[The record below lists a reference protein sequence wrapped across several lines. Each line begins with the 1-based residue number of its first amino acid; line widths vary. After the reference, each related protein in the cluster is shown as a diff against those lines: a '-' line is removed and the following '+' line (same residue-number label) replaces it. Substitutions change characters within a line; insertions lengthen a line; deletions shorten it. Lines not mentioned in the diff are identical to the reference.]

1 MKGFIL
7 SIHVAVSNR
16 SIRIPVLTTLILIP
30 FIVFV
35 LFTALKLGKITFKK
49 AFY

>member
-1 MKGFIL
+1 MKGLIL

-16 SIRIPVLTTLILIP
+16 SIRIPALTTLILIP